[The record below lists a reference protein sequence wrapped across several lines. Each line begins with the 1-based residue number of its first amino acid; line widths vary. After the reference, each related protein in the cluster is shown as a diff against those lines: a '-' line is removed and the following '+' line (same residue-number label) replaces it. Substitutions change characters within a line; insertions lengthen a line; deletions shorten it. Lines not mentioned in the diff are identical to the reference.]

1 MGEVVVLQGIAN
13 LPRVLILDTLNSY
26 PEIRDCCIVLI
37 VIAYTGYVNLS
48 SNTPRQEM
56 VVSADS

>member
-1 MGEVVVLQGIAN
+1 MLQGIAN